1 MVDFVDG
8 IRAAVETERALEK
21 AAAVPEVDRRRFIG
35 GSDIAAIMGVG
46 ATFKEADGRYV
57 TQTPFTVWSKKTAD
71 RTEEMDPDKRRFL
84 DRRKRWEG
92 PIRQMLEEEFDAKIV
107 GFNQRYVDPE
117 VPFFASEIDFEWL
130 DPETGKVENGEIKT
144 VSPFAYGEKHGWGDP
159 GTGDV
164 PIHYAAQAM
173 WGLGVKRRTRCM
185 VAALVGL
192 DDIVFYPIKADP
204 ATITTMREV
213 ASEFWTRFVVPR
225 VPPAPQSGED
235 VRIQMLR
242 KTGRPVELDAP
253 TYERLTKLR
262 QVRVLL
268 ETAALEEEGLLVDV
282 GSYILKQW
290 GQEDPLLVEDASLTV
305 GGKVVATWKKQGG
318 SHLDQ
323 KRLKVERPE
332 IVREFTK
339 AHQYRVLRFP
349 KSK

>member
-46 ATFKEADGRYV
+46 GTFKEADGRYV
-57 TQTPFTVWSKKTAD
+57 TQTPFTVWSKKTAHQV
-71 RTEEMDPDKRRFL
+71 EEMDPDKRRFL

-117 VPFFASEIDFEWL
+117 VPFFASEIDFEWV
-130 DPETGKVENGEIKT
+130 DPETGQVENGEIKT
-144 VSPFAYGEKHGWGDP
+144 VSPWAYGEKQGWGDP
-159 GTGDV
+159 GTSDV

-173 WGLGVKRRTRCM
+173 WGLGVKRRSRCM
-185 VAALVGL
+185 LAAMVGL
-192 DDIVFYPIKADP
+192 DDILFYPIKADP
-204 ATITTMREV
+204 VTIATMRQV
-213 ASEFWTRFVVPR
+213 AVEFWNRFVVPR
-225 VPPAPQSGED
+225 VPPEPQSAED

-242 KTGRPVELDAP
+242 KTGRPVELDVV
-253 TYERLTKLR
+253 TFEKLQKLR
-262 QVRVLL
+262 VVRGSL
-268 ETAALEEEGLLVDV
+268 EAFNLEEDSLLVDV
-282 GSYILKQW
+282 GRFILAGW
-290 GQEDPLLVEDASLTV
+290 GLDDPAQGEDASLTM
-305 GGKVVATWKKQGG
+305 GGRTVATWKKQGG

>member
-1 MVDFVDG
+1 ME
-8 IRAAVETERALEK
+8 AST
-21 AAAVPEVDRRRFIG
+21 VDRRRWIG

-46 ATFKEADGRYV
+46 GTFKEADGRYV

-71 RTEEMDPDKRRFL
+71 HVEDMDPDKRRFL

-117 VPFFASEIDFEWL
+117 VPHFAAEIDFEWV
-130 DPETGKVENGEIKT
+130 DPATGEVENGEIKT
-144 VSPFAYGEKHGWGDP
+144 VSPFAYGETHGWGDP
-159 GTGDV
+159 GTSDV

-173 WGLGVKRRTRCM
+173 WGIGIKHRRRCM
-185 VAALVGL
+185 LAALIGL
-192 DDIVFYPIKADP
+192 DDIVFYPINADP
-204 ATITTMREV
+204 DTISTMRQV
-213 ASEFWTRFVVPR
+213 AGEFWNRFVVPR
-225 VPPAPQSGED
+225 VPPEPQSAED

-242 KTGRPVELDAP
+242 KTGRPVELDVV
-253 TYERLTKLR
+253 TFEKLQKLR
-262 QVRVLL
+262 VVRGSL
-268 ETAALEEEGLLVDV
+268 EAFNLEEDSLLVDV
-282 GSYILKQW
+282 GRFILAGW
-290 GQEDPLLVEDASLTV
+290 GLDDPAQGEDATLTM
-305 GGKVVATWKKQGG
+305 GGRTVATWKKQGG

-339 AHQYRVLRFP
+339 PHQYRVLRFP

>member
-1 MVDFVDG
+1 MAD
-8 IRAAVETERALEK
+8 AVLLT
-21 AAAVPEVDRRRFIG
+21 VPLEVDRRRFIG

-46 ATFKEADGRYV
+46 GTFKEADGRYV

-71 RTEEMDPDKRRFL
+71 HVEDMDPDKRRFL

-117 VPFFASEIDFEWL
+117 VPFFASEIDFEWV
-130 DPETGKVENGEIKT
+130 DPETGQVENGEIKT
-144 VSPFAYGEKHGWGDP
+144 VSPWAYGEKQGWGDP
-159 GTGDV
+159 GTSDV

-173 WGLGVKRRTRCM
+173 WGLGVKRRSRCM
-185 VAALVGL
+185 LAAMVGL
-192 DDIVFYPIKADP
+192 DDILFYPIKADP
-204 ATITTMREV
+204 VTIATMRQV
-213 ASEFWTRFVVPR
+213 AVEFWNRFVVPR
-225 VPPAPQSGED
+225 VPPEPQSAED

-242 KTGRPVELDAP
+242 KTGRPVELDVV
-253 TYERLTKLR
+253 TFEKLQKLR
-262 QVRVLL
+262 VVRGSL
-268 ETAALEEEGLLVDV
+268 EAFNLEEDSLLVDV
-282 GSYILKQW
+282 GRFILAGW
-290 GQEDPLLVEDASLTV
+290 GLDDPAQGEDASLTM
-305 GGKVVATWKKQGG
+305 GGRTVATWKKQGG